1 MYQYPDYLIHYG
13 VPGMKWGIRR
23 RVTEYGTPK
32 KNYRS
37 SKRNAKRDKKVA
49 KEYTR
54 LLYFGDRIN
63 TKNVDKQFNK
73 ELESSKAYQNYQR
86 SLKRRLETG
95 EYTKKD
101 YIAETKY
108 AKRYDEIGKKYA
120 DKYLSASL
128 KDLGFKDSSEGRKY
142 ISDLMAKGY

>member
-1 MYQYPDYLIHYG
+1 MNALYLYSDRLTHYG
-13 VPGMKWGIRR
+13 VPGMKLGIRR

-63 TKNVDKQFNK
+63 TKMLIN
-73 ELESSKAYQNYQR
+73 
-86 SLKRRLETG
+86 SL
-95 EYTKKD
+95 TKN
-101 YIAETKY
+101 
-108 AKRYDEIGKKYA
+108 
-120 DKYLSASL
+120 
-128 KDLGFKDSSEGRKY
+128 
-142 ISDLMAKGY
+142 